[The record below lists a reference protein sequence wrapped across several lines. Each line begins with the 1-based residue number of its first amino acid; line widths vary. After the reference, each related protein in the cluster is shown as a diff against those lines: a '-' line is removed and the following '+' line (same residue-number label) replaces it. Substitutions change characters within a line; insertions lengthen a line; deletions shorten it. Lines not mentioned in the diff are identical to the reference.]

1 MEEQTGKSRAESF
14 LRMIRK
20 SRRGKLKIYLGYAA
34 GVGKTWQMLLEAHRL
49 KDSGI
54 DVVAGLV
61 ETHGRKETGAL
72 IQGLETVP
80 LLKIPYK
87 SIEMEDLDLTAV
99 LKRRPEVVL
108 VDELAHTNPP
118 GSRNAKRHQDVEDL
132 LDAGIHVISTLN
144 VQHLESLYETVER
157 AVGVKVRERIPDRI
171 VLEADQ
177 IVNVDITAEDLIQRL
192 KDGKIY
198 GAERIETAL
207 DHFFK
212 PVNLEQLREL
222 TLRELAAQ
230 IDSRQ
235 REPHTSELPSSPD
248 QVMVCLSSRGPNS
261 DALLRYASRLAGR
274 LNRNWYA
281 VYVQT
286 RKERPTAIDATTQR
300 ILARTLTLAH
310 QLGATVFTYKGDDVV
325 KTLLEFAREYRVGH
339 LVIGSP
345 GKSIPFFN
353 RLRGEVTI
361 MERLVTEGRGLT
373 VVVLDTRTLPDE
385 KILGEKIQ
393 DDPEKSGAAPGRKN
407 NLQDIIVHAP
417 VLVWKTPTSKDEAV
431 DLLVSE
437 CFRDNPNL
445 LVSAGAAIRER
456 ESLGGTYAGEGV
468 ALPHAR
474 LKILSKPRVAFGLS
488 RNGIQDPESG
498 KTIRLMILLL
508 SPEDP
513 PETHV
518 EALSEISRLIRDE
531 GFRKAAV
538 QAERKEDLQRLI
550 SRRVLETC
558 RDSR

>member
-87 SIEMEDLDLTAV
+87 SIEMEDLDLAAV

-235 REPHTSELPSSPD
+235 REPHTAELPSSPD

-550 SRRVLETC
+550 SRRVLELMA
-558 RDSR
+558 S

>member
-235 REPHTSELPSSPD
+235 REPHTAELPSSPD

-550 SRRVLETC
+550 SRRVLELMA
-558 RDSR
+558 S